1 MLNYEEF
8 VKQFLKY
15 YNMGFS
21 TTEICSFLNENRS
34 RGYKL
39 LKKLNLSSHKPI
51 GNVVNKE
58 DVDKIASLYLSGKTI
73 EEISEETGIKDGTI
87 NYWVR
92 KLEIARPNGKVPDC
106 DQTYFEEI
114 DTPNKAYFLGLLFA
128 DGGYLKHNRKSGNYN
143 LTLSL
148 ELKKED
154 SYILEEFKKQ
164 LKSSLPIKE
173 VVKNQTMV
181 SNGKEYSFVKEN
193 CYFRIG
199 CKKLISDLISW
210 GCVEDKTKQL
220 SKVPDINKNY
230 LKYFLLGFYDVD
242 GIASV
247 GEKAY
252 IGFCGTEKMMES
264 ISLTLNKELNLKI
277 KKPYYNKSN
286 HIYYLQ
292 YGTNDEIE
300 NLFNYFYKDLEI
312 PHLVRKEEKIKNY
325 LNANTEIT

>member
-1 MLNYEEF
+1 MLDYEDF
-8 VKQFLKY
+8 VNQFLEY

-51 GNVVNKE
+51 GSVVNKE
-58 DVDKIASLYLSGKTI
+58 DVDKITSLYLSGKTV
-73 EEISEETGIKDGTI
+73 EKISEETNIKIGTV

-92 KLEIARPNGKVPDC
+92 KLGIARPNGKVPDC
-106 DQTYFEEI
+106 NQDYFENI
-114 DTPNKAYFLGLLFA
+114 DSPSKAYFLGLLYA
-128 DGGYLKHNRKSGNYN
+128 DGGYLKKVSKNGRIDLS
-143 LTLSL
+143 LSL

-154 SYILEEFKKQ
+154 SYIIEEFKKQ
-164 LKSSLPIKE
+164 LESSLPVKEIIKDE
-173 VVKNQTMV
+173 TMI
-181 SNGKEYSFVKEN
+181 SNGKEYSFTKNN

-199 CKKLISDLISW
+199 SKKLISDLISW
-210 GCVEDKTKQL
+210 GCVENKTKEL
-220 SKVPDINKNY
+220 FNAPNIEKEY
-230 LKYFLLGFYDVD
+230 LRYFLLGFYDGD

-252 IGFCGTEKMMES
+252 IGFCGTEEMMKS
-264 ISLTLNKELNLKI
+264 ISLILNQELNLRI

-292 YGTNDEIE
+292 YNTNEEIE
-300 NLFNYFYKDLEI
+300 KLFNYFLRRFKDSSFNQKR
-312 PHLVRKEEKIKNY
+312 RKNKK
-325 LNANTEIT
+325 LFKC

>member
-1 MLNYEEF
+1 MLDYEDF
-8 VKQFLKY
+8 VNQFLEY

-51 GNVVNKE
+51 GSVVNKE
-58 DVDKIASLYLSGKTI
+58 DVDKITSLYLSGKTV
-73 EEISEETGIKDGTI
+73 EKISEETNIKIGTV

-92 KLEIARPNGKVPDC
+92 KLGITRPNGKVPDC
-106 DQTYFEEI
+106 NQDYFENI
-114 DTPNKAYFLGLLFA
+114 DSPSKAYFLGLLYA
-128 DGGYLKHNRKSGNYN
+128 DGGYLKKASKNGRIDLS
-143 LTLSL
+143 LSL

-154 SYILEEFKKQ
+154 SYIIEEFKKQ
-164 LKSSLPIKE
+164 LESSLPVKEIIKDE
-173 VVKNQTMV
+173 TMI
-181 SNGKEYSFVKEN
+181 SNGKEYSFTKNN

-199 CKKLISDLISW
+199 SKKLISDLISW
-210 GCVEDKTKQL
+210 GCVENKTKEL
-220 SKVPDINKNY
+220 SNVPNIEKGY
-230 LKYFLLGFYDVD
+230 LRYFLLGFYDGD

-247 GEKAY
+247 GERAY
-252 IGFCGTEKMMES
+252 IGFCGTEEMMKS
-264 ISLTLNKELNLKI
+264 ISLILNQELNLRI

-292 YGTNDEIE
+292 YNTNEEIE
-300 NLFNYFYKDLEI
+300 KLFNYFYEDLKI
-312 PHLVRKEEKIKNY
+312 PHLIRKEEKIRNY